1 MNEAKEGSRPETG
14 RTKTD
19 TIDTEVL
26 EKLRSLGKTILTS
39 VKEKRFPKIRIPIRS
54 MSNIVYD
61 QNLGQWTMG
70 GRMAVQSS
78 GNIRQV
84 KPFARMVWT
93 ASIVKKELLEED
105 RTTTLRDI
113 YYLSTNDEMEYKN
126 QEESNTIIENLE
138 AWSGYSREQ
147 LHIVPEQRSSIF
159 GDLVVEYTIPRYRGR
174 QVNLSTFPDGTSIGP
189 ALSTAEFVE
198 TTAEQVLVIEKG
210 ATFHRVVEDNIW
222 QKNNAIIVH
231 TAGQPP
237 RCTRSLIKR
246 LNEELGLPV
255 YIFCDA
261 DPWGIRIALTIICG
275 SASAA
280 HLTGLATPDA
290 LWIGL
295 YPSDA
300 AKLKLGGAMNLS
312 KIDSETV
319 DNMLELDPRCKEEP
333 YKTELDFFKKD
344 GRKWELEAL
353 SSLGFDYV
361 SEKYIPEK
369 IRDLKETQG

>member
-1 MNEAKEGSRPETG
+1 MSEAKEESES
-14 RTKTD
+14 KTERKKFD
-19 TIDTEVL
+19 RL
-26 EKLRSLGKTILTS
+26 EAEAQDKLRSLGETILTG
-39 VKEKRFPKIRIPIRS
+39 VKEKKFPKVKIPIRS
-54 MSNIVYD
+54 TSNIVYD
-61 QNLGQWTMG
+61 QEMGQWTTG
-70 GRMAVQSS
+70 ERKAVQSS

-93 ASIVKKELLEED
+93 ASVVKKELLEEE
-105 RTTTLRDI
+105 RTTTLRDV
-113 YYLSTNDEMEYKN
+113 YYLSTNEGMEYKN
-126 QEESNTIIENLE
+126 QEESNAIIENLE

-159 GDLVVEYTIPRYRGR
+159 GDIVVEYTIPRYRGR
-174 QVNLSTFPDGTSIGP
+174 RVNLSTFPDGASIGP
-189 ALSTAEFVE
+189 ALSTAEFIE
-198 TTAEQVLVIEKG
+198 TSAEQVLVIEKG
-210 ATFHRVVEDNIW
+210 ATFHRVVEDNVW
-222 QKNNAIIVH
+222 KKNNAIIVH

-237 RCTRSLIKR
+237 RCTRTLIKR

-261 DPWGIRIALTIICG
+261 DPWGTRIALTIICG
-275 SASAA
+275 SANAA

-300 AKLKLGGAMNLS
+300 AKLKLGGAMKLS
-312 KIDSETV
+312 KTDCETV
-319 DNMLELDPRCKEEP
+319 DNMLELDPRCKDEP
-333 YKTELDFFKKD
+333 YKTELEFFKKD

-369 IRDLKETQG
+369 IRELKEV